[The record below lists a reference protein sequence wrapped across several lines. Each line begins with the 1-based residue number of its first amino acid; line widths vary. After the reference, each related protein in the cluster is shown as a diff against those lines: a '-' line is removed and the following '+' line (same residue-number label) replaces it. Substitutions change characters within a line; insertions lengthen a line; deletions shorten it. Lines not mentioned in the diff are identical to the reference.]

1 MAEEERRTRAPPR
14 KAKKNPD
21 EAPLFLQ
28 KTYQMV
34 DTSPQDIV
42 GWTETGETF
51 VVKNLEEFC
60 NLLPTF
66 YKHKNFRSF
75 VRQLNF
81 YGFRKL
87 RADSAMT
94 SKRPDGWWE
103 FRHEKFLKGHPEM
116 LVQIKRADH
125 YEEEG
130 KAQSDKGGG
139 SDSLKGEVK
148 TLQGRIQEMAG
159 TIEQLTGLVD
169 ALLLE
174 RATGVVNSRIPSTI
188 TSAKEAL
195 SKKRKVVGDLVAPM
209 SADIKKTF
217 DDVPRGLEGDEA
229 RLLSQLSLDSADPV
243 VISQKSAEDRA
254 FPAFEKSAEDRAFP
268 AFDFTDSD
276 DAALKPVS
284 SMSRSAAS
292 DTLSHP
298 FLVDILQKLVGEG
311 PSPSE
316 PHLSET
322 KQMMRV
328 SSIKAMVTA

>member
-1 MAEEERRTRAPPR
+1 MNPTRGEENKMPEEERRTRAPPR

-34 DTSPQDIV
+34 DTSPQDV
-42 GWTETGETF
+42 VSWTENGDTF

-66 YKHKNFRSF
+66 FKHKNFRSF

-87 RADSAMT
+87 RADSNLT
-94 SKRPDGWWE
+94 LKRPDGWWE
-103 FRHEKFLKGHPEM
+103 FRHEKFLKGHPEL

-125 YEEEG
+125 YEEIDKSHAE
-130 KAQSDKGGG
+130 KDKGRN
-139 SDSLKGEVK
+139 DALKGEVK
-148 TLQGRIQEMAG
+148 CLQERIQEMSG

-174 RATGVVNSRIPSTI
+174 RVTGLVDSRIPSTV

-195 SKKRKVVGDLVAPM
+195 SKKRKVLTVPM

-217 DDVPRGLEGDEA
+217 DDVPTGLEGDEA
-229 RLLSQLSLDSADPV
+229 LLLSNLSLDSADP
-243 VISQKSAEDRA
+243 IASAGK
-254 FPAFEKSAEDRAFP
+254 PAEERVEDRAFP
-268 AFDFTDSD
+268 AFDFSDSD
-276 DAALKPVS
+276 DAALKPVL

-298 FLVDILQKLVGEG
+298 FLVDILQKLVGEA

-322 KQMMRV
+322 KQMMRASTV
-328 SSIKAMVTA
+328 KAMVTA